1 MPDFKDMPDCSEVS
15 VRKDKKKVIGEPM
28 TDEQV
33 AAFLEAR
40 PYGDESVELHLLT
53 RAYRGL
59 RVEDFERFVAM
70 FKAAGHDL
78 DAAVDADGKSFLA
91 ELREHDQAADYVAIL
106 EQAGAR

>member
-1 MPDFKDMPDCSEVS
+1 M
-15 VRKDKKKVIGEPM
+15 RKDKKKVIGEPM

-40 PYGDESVELHLLT
+40 PYGNESVELHLLT

-59 RVEDFERFVAM
+59 RVEDFERFVVM
-70 FKAAGHDL
+70 FQAAGHDL
-78 DAAVDADGKSFLA
+78 NAAVDVSGKSFLA
-91 ELREHDQAADYVAIL
+91 ELREHDQADDYVAIL

>member
-1 MPDFKDMPDCSEVS
+1 M
-15 VRKDKKKVIGEPM
+15 RKDKQKVIGEPM

-40 PYGDESVELHLLT
+40 PYADESAELHMLT

-59 RVEDFERFVAM
+59 RVDDFRRFLEM

-78 DAAVDADGKSFLA
+78 DARGADGKSFLDTLA
-91 ELREHDQAADYVAIL
+91 EHAQAEEYIVAL
-106 EQAGAR
+106 QEAGAR